1 MQDKIMTSAEGTR
14 KRGRP
19 FLKVKHG
26 SAVVP
31 IYKGRVRK
39 WDCYTVAFHMNG
51 RRVRRNFG
59 SLEKAKAEAQL
70 MARKIQE
77 GRSSGND
84 LTAAQRE
91 NYLAAESL
99 MAPFNQPMVAA
110 LEEYAR
116 CRELLG
122 DVPLMA
128 AVQEFVR
135 RNRGVQLGVK
145 VPELIDEF
153 IAAKAQD
160 NLSRIYRFQ
169 LAGSVKRLAAAFPG
183 EILAIKSGDIDRWL
197 RSLNHKPVTRNSLHR
212 CIKVFF
218 SFAKA
223 RGYLPQSEATAAEL
237 VSVAKAGDT
246 KTEIF
251 QPAEM
256 NQLLHAASAEELA
269 VLTIG
274 GFAGLRMAEINRL
287 EWKAVDL
294 DRRIITLRA
303 DQAKTA
309 SRRIVPVSDNLAAW
323 LGALKRE
330 GKVVKEKIDL
340 SRLAEELG
348 MEWPRNAL
356 RHSYISYRIAE
367 IKDAAKVALEAGNSP
382 AIIFRHYRELV
393 TEEAAK
399 EWFSITHA
407 KGWSPPESKRRR
419 YVPRSSKRKRL
430 SDAILG

>member
-1 MQDKIMTSAEGTR
+1 M
-14 KRGRP
+14 
-19 FLKVKHG
+19 KVKHG

-77 GRSSGND
+77 GKASSND
-84 LTAAQRE
+84 LTSAQRE
-91 NYLAAESL
+91 NHLAAERL
-99 MAPFNQPMVAA
+99 VAPFNMPLVAA
-110 LEEYAR
+110 VEEYAC

-122 DVPLMA
+122 DVPLMT
-128 AVQEFVR
+128 VIQEFVR
-135 RNRGVQLGVK
+135 RNRGLQLGVK
-145 VPELIDEF
+145 VPDLIAEF
-153 IAAKAQD
+153 VKAKAED
-160 NLSRIYRFQ
+160 NLSRVYRLQ
-169 LAGSVKRLAAAFPG
+169 LSGSVKRFAAAFPG
-183 EILAIKSGDIDRWL
+183 ELLIIKSGDIDRWL
-197 RSLNHKPVTRNSLHR
+197 RSLNHTPVTRNSLHR

-218 SFAKA
+218 SFAKS

-237 VSVAKAGDT
+237 VPVAKEGET

-256 NQLLHAASAEELA
+256 SKLLAIAPPKELA
-269 VLTIG
+269 LLAIG
-274 GFAGLRMAEINRL
+274 AFAGLRMAEIKRL

-309 SRRIVPVSDNLAAW
+309 SRRIVPISDNLAAW
-323 LGALKRE
+323 IEPLSRE
-330 GKVVKEKIDL
+330 GKVVRK
-340 SRLAEELG
+340 LAPELTKLAKKLG

-356 RHSYISYRIAE
+356 RHSYISYRLAVV
-367 IKDAAKVALEAGNSP
+367 KDAAKVALEAGNSP
-382 AIIFRHYRELV
+382 DIIFKHYRELV
-393 TEEAAK
+393 TEQEAK
-399 EWFSITHA
+399 EWFAIMPP
-407 KGWSPPESKRRR
+407 KGWVPPGPKKPKPMPRR
-419 YVPRSSKRKRL
+419 PRKL
-430 SDAILG
+430 VDAILG

>member
-1 MQDKIMTSAEGTR
+1 M
-14 KRGRP
+14 
-19 FLKVKHG
+19 KVKHG

-77 GRSSGND
+77 GKASSND
-84 LTAAQRE
+84 LTSAQRE
-91 NYLAAESL
+91 NHLAAERL
-99 MAPFNQPMVAA
+99 VAPFNMPLVAA
-110 LEEYAR
+110 VEEYAC

-122 DVPLMA
+122 DVPLMT
-128 AVQEFVR
+128 VIQEFVR
-135 RNRGVQLGVK
+135 RNRGLQLGVK
-145 VPELIDEF
+145 VPDLIAEF
-153 IAAKAQD
+153 VKAKAED
-160 NLSRIYRFQ
+160 NLSRVYRLQ
-169 LAGSVKRLAAAFPG
+169 LSGSVKRFAAAFPG
-183 EILAIKSGDIDRWL
+183 ELLIIKSGDIDRWL
-197 RSLNHKPVTRNSLHR
+197 RSLNHTPVTRNSLHR

-218 SFAKA
+218 SFAKS

-237 VSVAKAGDT
+237 VPVAKEGET

-256 NQLLHAASAEELA
+256 SKLLAIAPPKELA
-269 VLTIG
+269 LLAIG
-274 GFAGLRMAEINRL
+274 AFAGLRMAEIKRL

-309 SRRIVPVSDNLAAW
+309 SRRIVPISDNLAAW
-323 LGALKRE
+323 IELLPRE
-330 GKVVKEKIDL
+330 GKVVGKVAPELTK
-340 SRLAEELG
+340 LAKKLG

-356 RHSYISYRIAE
+356 RHSYISYRLAVV
-367 IKDAAKVALEAGNSP
+367 KDAAKVALEAGNSP
-382 AIIFRHYRELV
+382 DIIFKHYRELV
-393 TEEAAK
+393 TEQEAK
-399 EWFSITHA
+399 EWFAIMPP
-407 KGWSPPESKRRR
+407 KGWVPPELAKPKLAPRR
-419 YVPRSSKRKRL
+419 PRKL
-430 SDAILG
+430 IDAILG